1 MSGRR
6 KNNELTVEDR
16 ILWSRVARSVE
27 PMHGKFVPPAPE
39 SIEIDNAHKHGAA
52 SLVQPIAHPP
62 FQATTQKPGNVNSSA
77 SIDRPTRKKI
87 AKGRVSIDATI
98 DLHDLDQAEAHGL
111 LLAFLHRAH
120 ASGLRH
126 VLVITGKGSS
136 YGSAGVLKRAV
147 PEWLKTPVF
156 GGLVSGFDSA
166 ARHHGGGGAIYV
178 RLRRPGKQL

>member
-1 MSGRR
+1 M
-6 KNNELTVEDR
+6 EDR

-27 PMHGKFVPPAPE
+27 PMHGKLIPPAAE
-39 SIEIDNAHKHGAA
+39 DIEIDSAHKHGAP
-52 SLVQPIAHPP
+52 SLIRPVAHPP
-62 FQATTQKPGNVNSSA
+62 YQATANKPGGHNT
-77 SIDRPTRKKI
+77 SIDPPTRKKI
-87 AKGRVSIDATI
+87 AKGRLSIDATI

-111 LLAFLHRAH
+111 LLAFMHRAH

-136 YGSAGVLKRAV
+136 HGSAGVLKRAV

-156 GGLVSGFDSA
+156 RGLVSGFDSA

-178 RLRRPGKQL
+178 RLRRSGQQR